1 VASRIILCRPSQKPW
16 PGSGVTLVAVGKKED
31 IAAAAAPLLE
41 PGEQVQATAMAV
53 VGKWNVGKSMALAA
67 VTAVASLGMLSVM
80 TVPKQQPLALTT
92 KRFLI
97 LGMKQDLMVEKPE
110 SRIVAEIPKSELRA
124 MPARRV
130 ALYHAVDV
138 TDVQGNKV
146 SRLKF
151 GLFDGASAKA
161 FAQGLGAGL
170 V

>member
-1 VASRIILCRPSQKPW
+1 
-16 PGSGVTLVAVGKKED
+16 VGKKEQ
-31 IAAAAAPLLE
+31 IAAAAAPLLG

-80 TVPKQQPLALTT
+80 TVPKQQPLVLTS

-97 LGMKQDLMVEKPE
+97 LGIKQDLMVEKPD
-110 SRIVAEIPKSELRA
+110 SKIVAEIPTSELRA
-124 MPARRV
+124 SPAKRV
-130 ALYHAVDV
+130 ALYFAVDV
-138 TDVQGNKV
+138 TDVQGHKL

-151 GLFDGASAKA
+151 GLFDGASARA
-161 FAQGLGAGL
+161 FAQGLGAGP

>member
-1 VASRIILCRPSQKPW
+1 
-16 PGSGVTLVAVGKKED
+16 VGKKED
-31 IAAAAAPLLE
+31 IAAAVAPLLE
-41 PGEQVQATAMAV
+41 PGEQVQAAAMAV

-80 TVPKQQPLALTT
+80 TVPTQQPLALTT

-97 LGMKQDLMVEKPE
+97 LGIKQDLMTEKAD
-110 SRIVAEIPKSELRA
+110 SKIVAEIPMAELRA
-124 MPARRV
+124 LPAKRV

-138 TDVQGNKV
+138 TDAQGNKL

-161 FAQGLGAGL
+161 FAQGLGAGPA
-170 V
+170 

>member
-1 VASRIILCRPSQKPW
+1 M
-16 PGSGVTLVAVGKKED
+16 GKKED
-31 IAAAAAPLLE
+31 IAAAAAPLMQ
-41 PGEQVQATAMAV
+41 PGENVEATAMAA
-53 VGKWNVGKSMALAA
+53 VGKWNVGKSVALAA

-80 TVPKQQPLALTT
+80 TVPKPQPLVLTS

-97 LGMKQDLMVEKPE
+97 LGIKQDLMVEHPDSK
-110 SRIVAEIPKSELRA
+110 IVAEIPRSELRA
-124 MPARRV
+124 KPAKRV

-138 TDVQGNKV
+138 TDVNGNKL

-151 GLFDGASAKA
+151 GFFDGGAAKQ